1 LTISRGGQEQEIN
14 VTMAKRENFPRSFRL
29 TLPEG
34 LDRLG
39 EELGQ
44 LRDLPNGENFSF
56 VFGSNR
62 RIFIGVSQLTKQ
74 LGEYFGVPGGRGAL
88 VTSVREGGPAAKA
101 GLKAGDVIT
110 AIDGKA
116 VERVSDLTR
125 ELNRKG
131 DGEVT
136 IKIIR
141 DKSERT
147 IRLTPERGADFDFE
161 PEINI
166 APQVGRLS
174 IPRLAMPVIPAVNI
188 KAMPKIVLPAL
199 PKLNNI
205 VVPRLPAIRIP
216 RVWLGPL

>member
-1 LTISRGGQEQEIN
+1 
-14 VTMAKRENFPRSFRL
+14 L

-39 EELGQ
+39 DEVGR
-44 LRDLPNGENFSF
+44 LRDWPNREDFSF
-56 VFGSNR
+56 VFGANR
-62 RIFIGVSQLTKQ
+62 RIGIGVSQLTKQ

-88 VTSVREGGPAAKA
+88 VTSVKEGGPAARA
-101 GLKAGDVIT
+101 GMKAGDVIT
-110 AIDGKA
+110 AIDGKT
-116 VERVSDLTR
+116 VERLSDLTR

-136 IKIIR
+136 LKIIR

-161 PEINI
+161 PEINA
-166 APQVGRLS
+166 APQVGQLS
-174 IPRLAMPVIPAVNI
+174 LPRLAVPVIPAIRI

-199 PKLNNI
+199 PKLDKI
-205 VVPRLPAIRIP
+205 VMPSLPAVRIQ
-216 RVWLGPL
+216 RAWMGPL